1 MNKRLKFAVML
12 LAGVLYAVPAKADI
26 EAIEAAINAFVI
38 KYEAVKKQV
47 QDVLTEAKNLSSEVK
62 QGFRDAKKDIQN
74 IKDFKLDELDPKEI
88 VKTAVLSGMENSV
101 DEKPNEDE
109 NVETVKSTYNRT
121 WGEDHNNTVARKLRE
136 SINRE
141 NQVAAAQLYARAL
154 ILRQELLEEEDPE
167 YSLNTIE
174 EAFNASNSM
183 QLRSLARWERIM
195 GMQDAINSY
204 KSTMAIQ
211 NYENEKSKTQE
222 GDNAEK

>member
-109 NVETVKSTYNRT
+109 NVEKEKKTY
-121 WGEDHNNTVARKLRE
+121 
-136 SINRE
+136 S
-141 NQVAAAQLYARAL
+141 
-154 ILRQELLEEEDPE
+154 
-167 YSLNTIE
+167 
-174 EAFNASNSM
+174 
-183 QLRSLARWERIM
+183 
-195 GMQDAINSY
+195 
-204 KSTMAIQ
+204 
-211 NYENEKSKTQE
+211 SKCME
-222 GDNAEK
+222 IYCS